1 MVGAASLRCWS
12 GRRQPGG
19 SGGAGTR
26 RRPRAISEELLQ
38 EAGTWTEPGLS
49 LRGMAETLLE
59 RRLRERRQRRGAARP
74 VQAPRLAAA
83 HQRSGA
89 ARAPRPRATTRRLSG
104 LSPSS
109 PVAVRSRVGLGR
121 RAARRRALRAGA
133 SAWNRRAA
141 AQATR
146 PSARLPQ
153 NEQTARTGRKPG
165 TQAARPG
172 QAVATAP
179 GTDGATQ
186 PPVALILHL
195 TGLCRPDQSA
205 APRPNSSC
213 DSNDRPHCSTRPAGT
228 VGPRAAQHRS
238 RRQAP

>member
-12 GRRQPGG
+12 GRRQPGAN
-19 SGGAGTR
+19 GGAGTR
-26 RRPRAISEELLQ
+26 RRPRSI
-38 EAGTWTEPGLS
+38 
-49 LRGMAETLLE
+49 
-59 RRLRERRQRRGAARP
+59 RRGAVARGRDLDGARP
-74 VQAPRLAAA
+74 FAEGDGRDAARATPTRTQTAPRRCASS
-83 HQRSGA
+83 SGA
-89 ARAPRPRATTRRLSG
+89 AAGRCAPALQVLRAPRPRATTRRLSG
-104 LSPSS
+104 LSPSR

-121 RAARRRALRAGA
+121 RAVRRRALRAGA
-133 SAWNRRAA
+133 PARNRRAA

-153 NEQTARTGRKPG
+153 NEQTVRTGRKPA

-172 QAVATAP
+172 QAVATVP

-195 TGLCRPDQSA
+195 TSLCRPDESA